1 MNKPYLKK
9 ILARSAEDIQIISA
23 CCSEGLVKIGEIKYL
38 PKNKIFLISLKRLEK
53 EIKKNK
59 RINSIIRFEYVESSR
74 SKNISQINPNH
85 EMELISIELFKK
97 DKNFEIILL
106 FSDNR
111 IITLVVETIE
121 VFLEDQ
127 KSIND

>member
-1 MNKPYLKK
+1 M
-9 ILARSAEDIQIISA
+9 
-23 CCSEGLVKIGEIKYL
+23 
-38 PKNKIFLISLKRLEK
+38 
-53 EIKKNK
+53 
-59 RINSIIRFEYVESSR
+59 ESSR
-74 SKNISQINPNH
+74 SKNISQINSNH

>member
-74 SKNISQINPNH
+74 SKNISQINSNH

-127 KSIND
+127 KSVND

>member
-74 SKNISQINPNH
+74 SKNINQINSNH
-85 EMELISIELFKK
+85 EMELISVELFKK

>member
-9 ILARSAEDIQIISA
+9 ILAQSAEDIQIISA

>member
-74 SKNISQINPNH
+74 SKNISQINSNH

>member
-9 ILARSAEDIQIISA
+9 ILAQSAEDIQIISA

-74 SKNISQINPNH
+74 SKNISQINSNH

-127 KSIND
+127 KSVND

>member
-9 ILARSAEDIQIISA
+9 ILAQSAEDIQIISA

-74 SKNISQINPNH
+74 SKNINQINSNH

-127 KSIND
+127 KSVND

>member
-9 ILARSAEDIQIISA
+9 ILAQSAEDIQIISA

-74 SKNISQINPNH
+74 SKNISQINSNH

>member
-9 ILARSAEDIQIISA
+9 IIARSAEDIQIISA

-38 PKNKIFLISLKRLEK
+38 PKNKIFLISVKRLEK

-59 RINSIIRFEYVESSR
+59 RVNSIIRFEYVESSR
-74 SKNISQINPNH
+74 SKNIDQINSED

-106 FSDNR
+106 FSNNR
-111 IITLVVETIE
+111 IITLVLETIE

-127 KSIND
+127 KSLND

>member
-9 ILARSAEDIQIISA
+9 ILAQSAEDIQIISA

-38 PKNKIFLISLKRLEK
+38 PKNKIFLVSLKRLEK

-74 SKNISQINPNH
+74 SKNISQINSNH

>member
-1 MNKPYLKK
+1 MSKPYLKK
-9 ILARSAEDIQIISA
+9 ILAQSAEDIQIISA

-38 PKNKIFLISLKRLEK
+38 PKNKIFLVSLKRLEK

-74 SKNISQINPNH
+74 SKNISQINSNH

>member
-38 PKNKIFLISLKRLEK
+38 PKNKIFLISLKRIEK
-53 EIKKNK
+53 EIKNK
-59 RINSIIRFEYVESSR
+59 RLNSILRFEYVESSR
-74 SKNISQINPNH
+74 SKNINQINSNH

>member
-1 MNKPYLKK
+1 MSKPYLKK
-9 ILARSAEDIQIISA
+9 ILAQSAEDIQIISA

-74 SKNISQINPNH
+74 SKNISQINSNH

>member
-9 ILARSAEDIQIISA
+9 ILAQSAEDIQIISA

-74 SKNISQINPNH
+74 SKNINQINSNH